1 MVLKRGASA
10 LLVCAVAALPL
21 VAFAKASRWLADFD
35 CQVLDR
41 VLIPKAVGS
50 AERHWYCVYG
60 VTNRTGMDRDLA
72 LGLFVEVSGP
82 GQERLQRRDTIDPEV
97 QKTVEARTG
106 RRYLDTV
113 QVQGRLRVDERKDAI
128 AVFGPLPREADAICL
143 YVVGLSSVVEET
155 RLGAEYDQ
163 KFRSGQEVWLITRG
177 AAGGTTLS
185 PLAQRIEL
193 ADYQRIAEAKESD
206 KEARKKPYL
215 WKTVLDGEGS
225 VYYLLDDEHL
235 TATEE
240 RRYLE
245 RMVLRRRYS
254 RRGDEIQPQLD
265 TYKLDGEDWILAVEP
280 LPKAP

>member
-1 MVLKRGASA
+1 MPLMMLKRGAAA
-10 LLVCAVAALPL
+10 LLACAVVALPL

-35 CQVLDR
+35 CQILDR

-50 AERHWYCVYG
+50 SDRRWYCVYG

-72 LGLFVEVSGP
+72 LGLFVEVTGP
-82 GQERLQRRDTIDPEV
+82 RHERLQIRDIIDPEV

-106 RRYLDTV
+106 HRYLDSV

-128 AVFGPLPREADAICL
+128 AVFGPLPRETDTICL

-163 KFRSGQEVWLITRG
+163 KFRAGQEVWLLTRG
-177 AAGGTTLS
+177 AAGATTLS
-185 PLAQRIEL
+185 PLARRIDLAEFQRRV
-193 ADYQRIAEAKESD
+193 AAKET
-206 KEARKKPYL
+206 RV
-215 WKTVLDGEGS
+215 WKTVLDGEGP
-225 VYYLLDDEHL
+225 VYYLLDDERL
-235 TATEE
+235 TATEP
-240 RRYLE
+240 RHYLE

-265 TYKLDGEDWILAVEP
+265 TYKLDGEDWILAIEP
-280 LPKAP
+280 LSKAP